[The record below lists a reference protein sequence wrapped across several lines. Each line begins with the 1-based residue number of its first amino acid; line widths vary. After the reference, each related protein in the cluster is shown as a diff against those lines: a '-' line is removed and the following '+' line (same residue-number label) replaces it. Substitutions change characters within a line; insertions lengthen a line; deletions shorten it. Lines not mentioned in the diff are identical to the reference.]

1 VVGSDAQK
9 EIAVKLNE
17 VNAQI
22 KTAVDAQNELLGL
35 NAEKKK
41 QDAIDEINQ
50 NFKVA
55 QSVINLARAKE
66 TTSEDEIEN
75 INNRRIILD
84 EDYNAEV
91 KRINDLLALE
101 EAGSKEEQ
109 NLIVQRQN
117 AEANF
122 VKSKQSLSKEEVN
135 VYRKNLDDIEKANQ
149 ENIKNELRGG

>member
-1 VVGSDAQK
+1 MVGSDAQK

-66 TTSEDEIEN
+66 TTSKDEIEN

-84 EDYNAEV
+84 EDYNAEL
-91 KRINDLLALE
+91 KRINDLLAL
-101 EAGSKEEQ
+101 
-109 NLIVQRQN
+109 
-117 AEANF
+117 
-122 VKSKQSLSKEEVN
+122 
-135 VYRKNLDDIEKANQ
+135 
-149 ENIKNELRGG
+149 